1 MRIHSEDFIWGLI
14 FFFVII
20 GSICFGIWIKV
31 NNNSVKVIDGCQY
44 IQNYNGHGWDLVHKG
59 NCTNSIHYKK

>member
-1 MRIHSEDFIWGLI
+1 MRIYSEDFIWGLI

-44 IQNYNGHGWDLVHKG
+44 LQNYNGHGWDLVHKG

>member
-1 MRIHSEDFIWGLI
+1 MRIYSEDFIWGLI

-44 IQNYNGHGWDLVHKG
+44 LQNYNGHGWDLVHKG
-59 NCTNSIHYKK
+59 NCTNSIHYRK